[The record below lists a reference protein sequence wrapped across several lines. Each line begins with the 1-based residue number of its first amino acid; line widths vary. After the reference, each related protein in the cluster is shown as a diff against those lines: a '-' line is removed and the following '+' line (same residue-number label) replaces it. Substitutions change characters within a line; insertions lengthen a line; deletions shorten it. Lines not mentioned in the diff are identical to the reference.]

1 MLLNLPAL
9 ALFLAAFP
17 SVKLPFHIEA
27 TEDAAGEFPGAPHVQ
42 SFSFG
47 QWKGRW
53 VFIGGRIAGY
63 HNFGGGTAEFLP
75 RDANQEIW
83 VVDTTVRP
91 AKTYHV
97 AIATLPAALTPL
109 KDEWTATGQLYYQ
122 DGSTLYIGGGYGQD
136 HNGNWVTYPVISAV
150 DLPQL
155 IDGVMHGRLPSFIP
169 FAETPLVQSAGGEL
183 IKLPDGYF
191 YLVMGHSF
199 QGNYTAF
206 EGHSEHNSDEASQ
219 TYLNEIRRLSIK
231 ADAHGKLVV
240 RLAKTYRDETEFHR
254 RDLNVAPIVTAK
266 GVGIAAYGGVF
277 TPETQLSYSHP
288 IYLLPDSQPAVDVNF
303 EQKMNAYACAKLLI
317 YDQANQTMYTSF
329 LGGVSR
335 FWWDPE
341 GETYRENTRVGDKS
355 SKPYLDGMQW
365 SDQIS
370 TLRKVMAKGKEETTE
385 TVQSHSLPGFLGTAA
400 VFIPGDEVSRASP
413 GTALLDL
420 DALRG
425 KRTLVGYIYGGIQA
439 FPYAFPYSKSGTPY
453 NAGAVASKPSGVILK
468 VYVEAER

>member
-1 MLLNLPAL
+1 MLNLAIL
-9 ALFLAAFP
+9 GLFLAVLPAA
-17 SVKLPFHIEA
+17 KLPFHIEA
-27 TEDAAGEFPGAPHVQ
+27 TEDAAGEFPGAPQVQ

-47 QWKGRW
+47 EWKGRW
-53 VFIGGRIAGY
+53 VFIGGRVAGY
-63 HNFGGGTAEFLP
+63 HNFGGGTAEFL
-75 RDANQEIW
+75 RSDANREIW

-91 AKTYHV
+91 AKTYHL
-97 AIATLPAALTPL
+97 AIATLPDALSPV
-109 KDEWTATGQLYYQ
+109 KDEWTAAGQLYYQ
-122 DGSTLYIGGGYGQD
+122 DGSTLYIAGGYGQD
-136 HNGNWVTYPVISAV
+136 HSGNWVTYPVISAV

-155 IDGVMHGRLPSFIP
+155 IDGVMHGRPPSVVP

-199 QGNYTAF
+199 QGSYTAF
-206 EGHSEHNSDEASQ
+206 EGHTEHNSDSASQ
-219 TYLNEIRRLSIK
+219 EYLNEIRRLSIK
-231 ADAHGKLVV
+231 ADAHGKPVV
-240 RLAKTYRDETEFHR
+240 QLAKTYRDETEFHR
-254 RDLNVAPIVTAK
+254 RDLNVAPIVTPK
-266 GVGIAAYGGVF
+266 GLGIAIYGGVF
-277 TPETQLSYSHP
+277 TPETQLAYSHP
-288 IYLLPDSQPAVDVNF
+288 IYLLHGSQPAIDEKF

-329 LGGVSR
+329 FGGISR
-335 FWWDPE
+335 FWWDSE
-341 GETYRENTRVGDKS
+341 SQTFQENSRVGDKS

-370 TLRKVMAKGKEETTE
+370 TLRKVMAAGKEETTE
-385 TVQSHSLPGFLGTAA
+385 TVQSHSLPGFLGTGA
-400 VFIPGDEVSRASP
+400 VFIPADEVARASP
-413 GTALLDL
+413 GTAMLDL